1 MKHIK
6 NVKLGL
12 TGEKLA
18 RRMLRKHFT
27 NVRRQS
33 WKFPFDYTG
42 IDRLTGAR
50 VAIEV
55 KTVRNENGKLVHIE
69 NGAMLRKLNFCQG
82 TDRKGI
88 MLVIV
93 KNGDT
98 KFYLAPLKQHL
109 SKGCLVEL

>member
-12 TGEKLA
+12 NGEKLA
-18 RRMLRKHFT
+18 RRMLRKHFRHVCKQT
-27 NVRRQS
+27 

-42 IDRLTGAR
+42 IDRLTGDR

-55 KTVRNENGKLVHIE
+55 KTVRSNVGKIVHIE
-69 NGAMLRKLNFCQG
+69 NEAMLRKLNFCQA
-82 TDRKGI
+82 TDRKAI
-88 MLVIV
+88 LLIIV

-109 SKGCLVEL
+109 SKGCLMEL